1 MGWGTVP
8 LPALGMRWWHGCCR
22 TSAAGCS
29 GCCCTRNANPDP
41 GWARGS
47 AFPSTS
53 RESCSSYG
61 NGHIHLHILPVNHR
75 DIQSNCLRRGLFPSC

>member
-22 TSAAGCS
+22 TSATGCS